1 MKENANAKKPIGFG
15 FRGWMLILF
24 QAIAYITYQVF
35 TQYPLNILS
44 DFYGGA
50 TVVSKYYSICAIVGI
65 FIQIL
70 LIGPISR
77 LKSLKNFCC
86 TLGAITMVLALGV
99 MFAPAGALW
108 FVCYSLINVTSV
120 LYATM
125 TLGLLVGQWFPTR
138 KGSVMGIATL
148 AFPIA
153 NGLLGLFAGSVFGGV
168 APKVAEAAGA
178 LMASDPAA
186 GGAAFALL
194 EAENVGGA
202 AVAAGVNATPFI
214 MKAFLP
220 FFIVSLIG
228 LIIGIVFIKDYP
240 EQVGAYRDND
250 KSMTPEL
257 ANAIMMAEIENKK
270 TSVWT
275 IPNTI
280 KSKEFW
286 FSTLTNALLLGTAIG
301 LMSQSQAIFNN
312 AMGAEF
318 YSAGMGMIMIF
329 GMLGSFILGLL
340 DNRIG
345 TRKAMMISTALMII
359 AGILGIVSGASGVGA
374 LIVPAMI
381 FVALFMGAAS
391 NFGVSCAAQYWRR
404 EDFGRIFMLSSP
416 IGSLISSAAPMVV
429 AGLLFGAMGYKGP
442 SGVFTLVLICGVVAF
457 VAMLLFSPAAIKAQ
471 DDKYRKAAGKEADD
485 ALAGRK

>member
-1 MKENANAKKPIGFG
+1 MKEKKSIGFG

-50 TVVSKYYSICAIVGI
+50 NVVSQFYSICAIVGI

-70 LIGPISR
+70 LIGPISK
-77 LKSLKNFCC
+77 LKSLKNFCV
-86 TLGAITMVLALGV
+86 TLGGVTLVLALGV
-99 MFAPAGALW
+99 MYVPAGTLW
-108 FVCYSLINVTSV
+108 YVCYALINVTSV

-153 NGLLGLFAGSVFGGV
+153 NGLLGPFANSVFAPFARGEFVPNIAGS
-168 APKVAEAAGA
+168 
-178 LMASDPAA
+178 
-186 GGAAFALL
+186 
-194 EAENVGGA
+194 
-202 AVAAGVNATPFI
+202 
-214 MKAFLP
+214 FLP
-220 FFIVSLIG
+220 FFIVSVIGWLIG
-228 LIIGIVFIKDYP
+228 VIFIKDYP

-250 KSMTPEL
+250 KSMTPEV

-280 KSKEFW
+280 KNTEFW

-301 LMSQSQAIFNN
+301 LMSQSQAILNN
-312 AMGAEF
+312 AMGEEF
-318 YSAGMGMIMIF
+318 YGAGMGMIMIF
-329 GMLGSFILGLL
+329 GMVGSFVLGLL

-345 TRKAMMISTALMII
+345 TRKAMMISTCLMII
-359 AGILGIVSGASGVGA
+359 AGLLGIISGATGNGV

-429 AGLLFGAMGYKGP
+429 AALLFGATGYKGP
-442 SGVFTLVLICGVVAF
+442 SGVFTLVGVCGVVA
-457 VAMLLFSPAAIKAQ
+457 LLCMILFQPAHIKAQ
-471 DDKYRKAAGKEADD
+471 DDKLRKAAGKPADD